1 MKGLVWWLRS
11 AFCRHEW
18 AKVGTTKV
26 YLHRASDGTRIFDTP
41 EKSFDVKECA
51 KCGWIWR
58 QHL

>member
-18 AKVGTTKV
+18 AKVGMTQIFSHDPRDG
-26 YLHRASDGTRIFDTP
+26 HRLTEVPQANL
-41 EKSFDVKECA
+41 DVKECR

-58 QHL
+58 QRL